1 MTRLRRRKLFFPSNN
16 PSRADVPESKAVL
29 TGLGVGL
36 SAVSGEVFRVKP
48 HQPLPIPAKHRGE
61 KQAEQEKLRTAIDQ
75 VSQELKTLAERA
87 GETSAEIFEALEMI
101 LQDESLFDTAISEI
115 DSGWEAATAFVNAVE
130 TFAELL
136 SGDPTFEER
145 LADIRDLAKRVA
157 ANIHGISLGLNLP
170 EEGRYVIVGEDF
182 SPADTAQFTKA
193 VVGVITIQGG
203 PTSHTAI
210 ICRSKAIPAV
220 VSCGSARDLVDG
232 TQVLVDPVGDR
243 VVIEGKE
250 SDATAAITFVAK
262 STEPIIPV
270 RANIGS
276 LEDAIAASTTAAEGV
291 GLFRTEL
298 LYLQSTSKPSKEKQI
313 ASYAEIL
320 RAAPEGPIVVRTI
333 DAGSDKPVPFLDMP
347 KEENPAL
354 GVRGF
359 RLVVPHRAF
368 IIDQLQALEEARK
381 LSGREVWVMA
391 PMVALATEAAQFA
404 ELAREAGN
412 FKVGIMVETPSV
424 IYEIPNLK
432 GVVDFISVGTND
444 LSQYLFAS
452 DRLHP
457 SLGSLLNPW
466 QPALIRALSE
476 IAKECKAVSIYSGVC
491 GESASDPAFA
501 VVLAGMGF
509 DSVSSSRSQVG
520 AVRTALSSLDAAQAQ
535 DIYRAVLAA
544 KSADEAK
551 SIALA
556 KLSLLA
562 G

>member
-1 MTRLRRRKLFFPSNN
+1 MLANGS
-16 PSRADVPESKAVL
+16 VL

-36 SAVSGEVFRVKP
+36 EPVSAEVFRVKP
-48 HQPLPIPAKHRGE
+48 HQDLPLPAKHQGN
-61 KQAEQEKLRTAIDQ
+61 QESEVKKIKDSIQ
-75 VSQELKTLAERA
+75 HVSEELKALAAKA

-101 LQDESLFDTAISEI
+101 LQDESLLDVAIIQVAE
-115 DSGWEAATAFVNAVE
+115 GWEAATAFVNAVE
-130 TFAELL
+130 SFAELL

-145 LADIRDLAKRVA
+145 LADIRDLGKRVA

-170 EEGRYVIVGEDF
+170 SEGRFVIVGEDF
-182 SPADTAQFTKA
+182 SPADTAQFTQA

-210 ICRSKAIPAV
+210 ICRSRSIPAV
-220 VSCGSARDLVDG
+220 VSCTQAKELVDG
-232 TQVLVDPVGDR
+232 MQVLVDPVGDR
-243 VVIEGKE
+243 VVVGGKDT
-250 SDATAAITFVAK
+250 DATQAITFVAK
-262 STEPIIPV
+262 SQEPIIPV

-276 LEDAIAASTTAAEGV
+276 LEDAVAAAATAAEGV

-298 LYLQSTSKPSKEKQI
+298 LYLDSSVRPSKEKQI
-313 ASYAEIL
+313 TSYTEIL
-320 RAAPEGPIVVRTI
+320 SAAPEGPIVVRTI

-359 RLVVPHRAF
+359 RLVIPHREF
-368 IIDQLQALEEARK
+368 IVNQLQSLEAARIA
-381 LSGREVWVMA
+381 SGREVWVMA
-391 PMVALATEAAQFA
+391 PMVALASEASEFA
-404 ELAREAGN
+404 ELARAAGN
-412 FKVGIMVETPSV
+412 FKVGIMVETPSIV
-424 IYEIPNLK
+424 YEIKNLK

-476 IAKECKAVSIYSGVC
+476 IAKEAESVGIYSGVC

-520 AVRTALSSLDAAQAQ
+520 AVRTALSAVTKSEAQE
-535 DIYRAVLAA
+535 IYAAVLEA

-551 SIALA
+551 AIALA

>member
-1 MTRLRRRKLFFPSNN
+1 VLASG
-16 PSRADVPESKAVL
+16 AVL

-36 SAVSGEVFRVKP
+36 SAISGEVFRVKP
-48 HQPLPIPAKHRGE
+48 HQPLPLPAKHSGDKLNE
-61 KQAEQEKLRTAIDQ
+61 TEKLKSAIEN
-75 VSQELKTLAERA
+75 VSQELQQLAKKA

-101 LQDESLFDTAISEI
+101 LQDESLFDAAITEI
-115 DSGWEAATAFVNAVE
+115 EAGWDAPTAFVNAVE

-210 ICRSKAIPAV
+210 ICRSKSIPAV
-220 VSCGSARDLVDG
+220 VSCAAAAELVDG
-232 TQVLVDPVGDR
+232 VQVLVDPVGDR
-243 VVIEGKE
+243 VVVEGKDA
-250 SDATAAITFVAK
+250 DATQAISFVAK

-276 LEDAIAASTTAAEGV
+276 LEDAIAAATTAAEGV

-298 LYLQSTSKPSKEKQI
+298 LYLQSTAKPSKEKQI

-320 RAAPEGPIVVRTI
+320 KAAPEGPIVVRTI
-333 DAGSDKPVPFLDMP
+333 DAGSDNPVPFLDMP

-359 RLVVPHRAF
+359 RLVGPHRDF
-368 IIDQLQALEEARK
+368 IVDQLESLEEARK

-391 PMVALATEAAQFA
+391 PMIALTSEAVEFAQ
-404 ELAREAGN
+404 LARKAGN
-412 FKVGIMVETPSV
+412 FKVGIMVETPSI

-457 SLGSLLNPW
+457 SLGTLLNPW
-466 QPALIRALSE
+466 QPALIRALSV
-476 IAKECKAVSIYSGVC
+476 IARECEAVSIYSGVC

-520 AVRTALSSLDAAQAQ
+520 AVRTALSSLDKTQAE
-535 DIYRAVLAA
+535 DIYQAVLAA
-544 KSADEAK
+544 KTAEEAK

>member
-1 MTRLRRRKLFFPSNN
+1 MLTSG
-16 PSRADVPESKAVL
+16 AVL

-36 SAVSGEVFRVKP
+36 SAISGEVFRVKP
-48 HQPLPIPAKHRGE
+48 HQPLPIPAKHSGDQPGE
-61 KQAEQEKLRTAIDQ
+61 VAKLKTAIEN
-75 VSQELKTLAERA
+75 VSNELQHLAKRA

-101 LQDESLFDTAISEI
+101 LQDESLLEAAITEI
-115 DSGWEAATAFVNAVE
+115 DSGWDAPTAFVNAVE

-157 ANIHGISLGLNLP
+157 ADIHGISLGLNLP
-170 EEGRYVIVGEDF
+170 EEGRFVIVGEDF

-210 ICRSKAIPAV
+210 ICRSKSIPAV
-220 VSCGSARDLVDG
+220 VSCSMAAELVDG
-232 TQVLVDPVGDR
+232 VQVLVDPVGDR
-243 VVIEGKE
+243 VVVEGKD
-250 SDATAAITFVAK
+250 SDATQAISFVAK
-262 STEPIIPV
+262 SAEPIIPV

-298 LYLQSTSKPSKEKQI
+298 LYLQSTTRPSKEKQI
-313 ASYAEIL
+313 ASYREIL
-320 RAAPEGPIVVRTI
+320 KAAPEGPIVVRTI

-359 RLVVPHRAF
+359 RLVGPHRDF
-368 IIDQLQALEEARK
+368 IVDQLESLEEARK
-381 LSGREVWVMA
+381 QSGREVWVMA
-391 PMVALATEAAQFA
+391 PMIALATEAIQFA
-404 ELAREAGN
+404 ELARKAGK
-412 FKVGIMVETPSV
+412 FKVGIMVETPSI

-457 SLGSLLNPW
+457 SLGTLLNPW

-476 IAKECKAVSIYSGVC
+476 IAKECEAVSIYSGVC

-520 AVRTALSSLDAAQAQ
+520 AVRTALSSLDKSQAK
-535 DIYRAVLAA
+535 DIYMAVLAA
-544 KSADEAK
+544 KTSDEAK